1 MKKSHWLPFGVC
13 DLEYHYL
20 TSFLWLQAIGDGL
33 IDSQVLEM
41 WYISM
46 YLSDPVCLKRS
57 LLFFYVTPVGL
68 T

>member
-1 MKKSHWLPFGVC
+1 VC

-41 WYISM
+41 WYMSM
-46 YLSDPVCLKRS
+46 YLSDPVCLKRFS
-57 LLFFYVTPVGL
+57 LVNEKSCKREPQVQASMDEI
-68 T
+68 